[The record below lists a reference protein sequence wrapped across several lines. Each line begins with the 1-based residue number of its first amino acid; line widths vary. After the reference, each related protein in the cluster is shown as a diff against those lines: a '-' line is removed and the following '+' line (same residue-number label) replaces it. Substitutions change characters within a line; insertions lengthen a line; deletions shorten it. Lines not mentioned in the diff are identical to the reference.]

1 MNTEVTGIK
10 DGTTTFA
17 SSITFEG
24 STDDAHETTLAVTD
38 PTADRTIT
46 FPDASGTVV
55 TTTATQTLENKTL
68 TNPTINAGTFS
79 GIFTGTMDATS
90 LVLSG
95 ASPLVFEGGTADA
108 HETTLAF
115 VDPTGDRTV
124 SIPNATDTL
133 VGKATTDTFTN
144 KTIDLDS
151 NTLTGSLAEFN
162 SALQSDSF
170 VSLTGSETLENK
182 TLTSPTINGGTFSG
196 SFTGT
201 QDLTGLVMSGA
212 SPLVFEGATADAHE
226 TTLAFVDPTGDRT
239 ITFFNAT
246 DTLVGKAT
254 TDTFT
259 NKTIDLGGTGNSF
272 TGSLAE
278 FNSALQSD
286 SFVSLTGSET
296 LENKTLTSPTIN
308 GGTFSG
314 TFTGTQD
321 LTGLVFSGA
330 SPLVFEGASADAHET
345 TIAFVDPTA
354 DRTVTFFN
362 ATDTLVGKATTDTF
376 TNKTFDL
383 GGTGNSFTGSLAE
396 FNTALQSNSF
406 VSLTGSETLENKTLT
421 SPVLTS
427 AVLNT
432 AVSGSAFLDED
443 NMASNS
449 ATKLAS
455 QQSIKAYV
463 DATVTTGEMDI
474 ASDSGTID
482 IDIDSETL
490 TVAGGTGLTSAASST
505 TVTLNIDS
513 TVVTLLGSQ
522 TLQNKTLTSPTIN
535 SPTITALT
543 ATALNLTDSSIIFE
557 GATADDFET
566 TLTVVDPTADRTI
579 TIPNET
585 GTLITSAS
593 AATNA
598 FSIALA
604 TALG

>member
-1 MNTEVTGIK
+1 MADRNVVNTATLDTLRTTYNSTAADVGDIASVTGASGVIGAATDIIEAITLMNTEVTGIK

-24 STDDAHETTLAVTD
+24 STDDAFETSLAVTD

-55 TTTATQTLENKTL
+55 TTTATQTLTNKTL

-79 GIFTGTMDATS
+79 GTFTGTMDATAI
-90 LVLSG
+90 VLSG
-95 ASPLVFEGGTADA
+95 ASPIVFEGASDDA
-108 HETTLAF
+108 HETTLGI
-115 VDPTGDRTV
+115 VDPTADRVV
-124 SIPNATDTL
+124 SLPNATDTL
-133 VGKATTDTFTN
+133 IGKATTDTLTN

-170 VSLTGSETLENK
+170 VSLTGSETLTNK

-201 QDLTGLVMSGA
+201 QDLTGLVFSGA
-212 SPLVFEGATADAHE
+212 SPLVFEGSTADAHE
-226 TTLAFVDPTGDRT
+226 TTVTFVDPTADRT

-254 TDTFT
+254 TDTLT
-259 NKTIDLGGTGNSF
+259 NKSVDLENNTL

-278 FNSALQSD
+278 FNS
-286 SFVSLTGSET
+286 
-296 LENKTLTSPTIN
+296 
-308 GGTFSG
+308 
-314 TFTGTQD
+314 
-321 LTGLVFSGA
+321 
-330 SPLVFEGASADAHET
+330 
-345 TIAFVDPTA
+345 
-354 DRTVTFFN
+354 
-362 ATDTLVGKATTDTF
+362 
-376 TNKTFDL
+376 
-383 GGTGNSFTGSLAE
+383 
-396 FNTALQSNSF
+396 ALQSNSF
-406 VSLTGSETLENKTLT
+406 VSLTGSETLTNKTLT
-421 SPVLTS
+421 APVLTS

-443 NMASNS
+443 GMDSDS
-449 ATKLAS
+449 ATKVAS

-463 DATVTTGEMDI
+463 DASVTQEDLDITADTGSI
-474 ASDSGTID
+474 AID
-482 IDIDSETL
+482 LDSETL
-490 TVAGGTGLTSAASST
+490 VLAGGTGLASVASGST
-505 TVTLNIDS
+505 ITVSIDS
-513 TVVTLLGSQ
+513 TVTTLTGTQ
-522 TLQNKTLTSPTIN
+522 TLTNKTLTSPTIN
-535 SPTITALT
+535 SPTITSLT
-543 ATALNLTDSSIIFE
+543 ATALNLTDASIIFE
-557 GATADDFET
+557 GATANANET

>member
-1 MNTEVTGIK
+1 MADRNVANTATLDTLRTTYNSTAADVGDIANVTGASGVIGAATDIVEAITLMNTEVTGIK

-17 SSITFEG
+17 SSIVFEG
-24 STDDAHETTLAVTD
+24 ATADAHETTLTVTD

-55 TTTATQTLENKTL
+55 TTTASQTLTNKTL
-68 TNPTINAGTFS
+68 TSPTINAGTFS
-79 GIFTGTMDATS
+79 GTFTGTMDATS

-95 ASPLVFEGGTADA
+95 ASPLVFEGASADA
-108 HETTLAF
+108 HETTLGI
-115 VDPTGDRTV
+115 VDPTADRTV
-124 SIPNATDTL
+124 SLPNATDTL
-133 VGKATTDTFTN
+133 VGKATTDTLTN

-151 NTLTGSLAEFN
+151 NTFTGSLAEFN

-170 VSLTGSETLENK
+170 VSLTGSETLTNK

-226 TTLAFVDPTGDRT
+226 TTLAFTDPTADRT

-246 DTLVGKAT
+246 DTLVGRAT
-254 TDTFT
+254 TDTLT
-259 NKTIDLGGTGNSF
+259 NKSIDLENNTL

-278 FNSALQSD
+278 FNSALQSN
-286 SFVSLTGSET
+286 SFTSLTGSET
-296 LENKTLTSPTIN
+296 LTNKTLTTPT
-308 GGTFSG
+308 
-314 TFTGTQD
+314 
-321 LTGLVFSGA
+321 
-330 SPLVFEGASADAHET
+330 
-345 TIAFVDPTA
+345 
-354 DRTVTFFN
+354 
-362 ATDTLVGKATTDTF
+362 
-376 TNKTFDL
+376 
-383 GGTGNSFTGSLAE
+383 
-396 FNTALQSNSF
+396 
-406 VSLTGSETLENKTLT
+406 
-421 SPVLTS
+421 LTS

-432 AVSGSAFLDED
+432 GVSGSAVLDED
-443 NMASNS
+443 NMASDS
-449 ATKLAS
+449 ATKLAT

-463 DATVTTGEMDI
+463 DSTVTQEDLDI
-474 ASDSGTID
+474 AADSGSNIAID
-482 IDIDSETL
+482 LDGETL
-490 TVAGGTGLTSAASST
+490 TLAGGTGIGST
-505 TVTLNIDS
+505 TGTNSVTFAIDS
-513 TVVTLLGSQ
+513 TVTTLTGTQ
-522 TLQNKTLTSPTIN
+522 TLENKTLTSPTIN
-535 SPTITALT
+535 SPTITSLT

-557 GATADDFET
+557 GATADAHET
-566 TLTVVDPTADRTI
+566 TLTVTDPTADRTI

>member
-1 MNTEVTGIK
+1 MADRNVVNTATLDTLRTTYNSTAADVGEIADITGASGVIGAATDIVEAITLMNTEVTGIK
-10 DGTTTFA
+10 TGATTFA
-17 SSITFEG
+17 SQIVFEG
-24 STDDAHETTLAVTD
+24 STDDAYETTLAVTD

-55 TTTATQTLENKTL
+55 TTTASQTLTNKTL
-68 TNPTINAGTFS
+68 TSPTINAGTFS
-79 GIFTGTMDATS
+79 GTFTGTMDATS

-95 ASPLVFEGGTADA
+95 ASPLVFEGASADA
-108 HETTLAF
+108 HETTLGI
-115 VDPTGDRTV
+115 VDPTADRTV
-124 SIPNATDTL
+124 SLPNATDTL

-151 NTLTGSLAEFN
+151 NTFTGSLAEFN

-226 TTLAFVDPTGDRT
+226 TTLAFTDPTADRT

-246 DTLVGKAT
+246 DTLVGRAT
-254 TDTFT
+254 TDTLT
-259 NKTIDLGGTGNSF
+259 NKSIDLENNTL

-278 FNSALQSD
+278 FNSALQSN
-286 SFVSLTGSET
+286 SFTSLTGSET
-296 LENKTLTSPTIN
+296 LTNKTLTTPT
-308 GGTFSG
+308 
-314 TFTGTQD
+314 
-321 LTGLVFSGA
+321 
-330 SPLVFEGASADAHET
+330 
-345 TIAFVDPTA
+345 
-354 DRTVTFFN
+354 
-362 ATDTLVGKATTDTF
+362 
-376 TNKTFDL
+376 
-383 GGTGNSFTGSLAE
+383 
-396 FNTALQSNSF
+396 
-406 VSLTGSETLENKTLT
+406 
-421 SPVLTS
+421 LTS

-432 AVSGSAFLDED
+432 GVSGSAVLDED
-443 NMASNS
+443 DMNSNS
-449 ATKLAS
+449 ATKLAT

-463 DATVTTGEMDI
+463 DATVTADDVDI
-474 ASDSGTID
+474 AADSGSNIAID
-482 IDIDSETL
+482 LDGETL
-490 TVAGGTGLTSAASST
+490 TLAGGTGITST
-505 TVTLNIDS
+505 TGTNSVTFAIDS
-513 TVVTLLGSQ
+513 TVATLTGSQ
-522 TLQNKTLTSPTIN
+522 TLTNKTLTSPTIN
-535 SPTITALT
+535 SPTITSLT
-543 ATALNLTDSSIIFE
+543 ATALNLTDASIIFE
-557 GATADDFET
+557 GATADAHET
-566 TLTVVDPTADRTI
+566 TLTVTDPTADRTI

>member
-1 MNTEVTGIK
+1 MADRNVANTATLDTLRTTYNSTAADVGDIANVTGASGVIGAATDIVEAITLMNTEVTGIK

-17 SSITFEG
+17 SSIVFEG
-24 STDDAHETTLAVTD
+24 ATADAHETTLTVTD

-55 TTTATQTLENKTL
+55 TTTASQTLTNKTL
-68 TNPTINAGTFS
+68 TSPTINAGTFS
-79 GIFTGTMDATS
+79 GTFTGTMDATS

-95 ASPLVFEGGTADA
+95 ASPLVFEGASADA
-108 HETTLAF
+108 HETTLGI
-115 VDPTGDRTV
+115 VDPTADRTV
-124 SIPNATDTL
+124 SLPNATDTL
-133 VGKATTDTFTN
+133 VGKATTDTLTN
-144 KTIDLDS
+144 KTIDLDA

-170 VSLTGSETLENK
+170 VSLTGSETLTNK

-226 TTLAFVDPTGDRT
+226 TTLAFTDPTADRT

-246 DTLVGKAT
+246 DTLVGRAT
-254 TDTFT
+254 TDTLT
-259 NKTIDLGGTGNSF
+259 NKSIDLDAN
-272 TGSLAE
+272 
-278 FNSALQSD
+278 
-286 SFVSLTGSET
+286 
-296 LENKTLTSPTIN
+296 
-308 GGTFSG
+308 
-314 TFTGTQD
+314 TFTGT
-321 LTGLVFSGA
+321 LS
-330 SPLVFEGASADAHET
+330 
-345 TIAFVDPTA
+345 
-354 DRTVTFFN
+354 
-362 ATDTLVGKATTDTF
+362 
-376 TNKTFDL
+376 
-383 GGTGNSFTGSLAE
+383 E
-396 FNTALQSNSF
+396 FNSALQSNSF
-406 VSLTGSETLENKTLT
+406 VSLTGSETLTNKTLT
-421 SPVLTS
+421 TPTLTS

-432 AVSGSAFLDED
+432 GVSGSAVLDED

-449 ATKLAS
+449 ATKLAT

-463 DATVTTGEMDI
+463 DATVTADDVDI
-474 ASDSGTID
+474 TTDSGTIA
-482 IDIDSETL
+482 IDLDSETL
-490 TVAGGTGLTSAASST
+490 TVAGGTGLASSASSN
-505 TVTLNIDS
+505 TVTLAIDS
-513 TVVTLLGSQ
+513 TVTTLTGTQ
-522 TLQNKTLTSPTIN
+522 TLTNKTLTSPTIN
-535 SPTITALT
+535 SPTITSLT

-557 GATADDFET
+557 GATADAHET
-566 TLTVVDPTADRTI
+566 TLTVTDPTADRTI